1 MTIDAS
7 TVLFAASC
15 YLLLFFC
22 MALIT
27 ERGLVPMR
35 LLQHPGFYV
44 LSLGIVVS
52 SWSFYSVYLTA
63 STRGLGF
70 NAYYIGIAGAFIFSP
85 LLLKP
90 MLRITH
96 RFQLAS
102 LADLFA
108 FRFRSAWS
116 GTLTTLLLLI
126 CAFPLM
132 ALQTLAIAHSTAV
145 LAPSIDEHWVALAF
159 NLVILG
165 FALKFGITD
174 VSGREPNNSL
184 VASLAFEGLFKLLVL
199 LLTGCFA
206 IYGVFNGSDSMQ
218 AWLATQ
224 PPAINRLQIEFLNN
238 STNMLSLLFFTAAIA
253 LPHIF
258 HMIFPENRNPLN
270 LRTASWGVPLYVLLA
285 SLPVMPVLWAYNF
298 LGQHEN
304 LQFAPLMIAIIT
316 KSPVMSLLYFLGGL
330 AAATG
335 LTVVLVLS
343 VANMCMNHILLRTS
357 KPPADR
363 ELYSWLMLRRRSI
376 ICCILLLNFLY
387 YMVIAD
393 RPLIQDTGLV
403 SFIACLQFLPGLLLL
418 LYWPPA
424 NCKGFISG
432 LAGGSL
438 VWLFMGLYPYLQ
450 QLFSNQ
456 QTETLIS
463 TSWNVVI
470 ATSLL
475 ANFVLVFLVSAFTNT
490 TAEERKA
497 ALLCAP
503 DASTT
508 NLHVLRARSVVDFIS
523 SLCDPMGADAAGRE
537 VAQALRDLHLQSDE
551 KRPFQLLQL
560 RTHLEANLSS
570 LLGPTLAHEF
580 IEQYLP
586 FVPASHST
594 AGVLNLLEAEA
605 ESWQGGLTGIA
616 LDLDLLR
623 RHHRQILQ
631 NLPMGVCELD
641 DKGRVVM
648 WNAVM
653 SKLTGLPADRISGQ
667 TLSVLPQPWQRL
679 LQDFAQDRDSTRLSR
694 HAVQHEGKTRWFSLQ
709 KSVLAPAASS
719 TKAGKSPSSSGQII
733 LLEDQSETVLME
745 KELAHSDRLNSIGRL
760 AAGVA
765 HEIGNPVTGIACIAQ
780 NLRDEQSDADVKES
794 ASRII
799 AQTRRIAT
807 ITDALLRFSHSGS
820 IQAKPANLEPVELHK
835 VTQEALSLF
844 TLQQDGPEINLIN
857 TCEAGLC
864 INANYQQL
872 LQILLNLL
880 GNARD
885 ASKPGDTITISSH
898 QHLTQA
904 ALSVEDEGS
913 GIPASLL
920 PRVFEPFF
928 TTKDPG
934 KGTGLGLALVYRL
947 VTDLGGTIRIDS
959 NTGADLEVVGRMG
972 TRVIVT
978 FPCYDPATLVT
989 KNAEIS

>member
-7 TVLFAASC
+7 SVLLAASC
-15 YLLLFFC
+15 YLLLFFG

-27 ERGLVPMR
+27 ERGLLPTR

-63 STRGLGF
+63 ATRGLGY

-116 GTLTTLLLLI
+116 GTLTTLLLLL

-145 LAPSIDEHWVALAF
+145 LAPSLDEHWVALAF
-159 NLVILG
+159 NLVMLG
-165 FALKFGITD
+165 FALRFGITD
-174 VSGREPNNSL
+174 IAGREPNNSL

-199 LLTGCFA
+199 LLICGFA
-206 IYGVFNGSDSMQ
+206 IYGVFHGSDSMQ
-218 AWLATQ
+218 AWLEKQ

-298 LGQHEN
+298 LGQQEN

-316 KSPVMSLLYFLGGL
+316 RSPTIALIYFLGGL

-357 KPPADR
+357 KPPADK
-363 ELYSWLMLRRRSI
+363 ELYSWLMFRRRAI
-376 ICCILLLNFLY
+376 IGCILLFNYLY
-387 YMVIAD
+387 YLAIAD
-393 RPLIQDTGLV
+393 SPLIQDSGLV

-424 NCKGFISG
+424 NSKGFISG

-438 VWLFMGLYPYLQ
+438 VWLLMGLEPYLQ
-450 QLFSNQ
+450 QLLIGQ
-456 QTETLIS
+456 QTATVATI
-463 TSWNVVI
+463 SWNIVT

-475 ANFVLVFLVSAFTNT
+475 TNFFLVFLVSAFTSTN
-490 TAEERKA
+490 AEERKA

-508 NLHVLRARSVVDFIS
+508 NLHVLSARSVVDFIS

-537 VAQALRDLHLQSDE
+537 VAQALRDLRLQSDE

-570 LLGPTLAHEF
+570 LLGPTLAHEL
-580 IEQYLP
+580 IEQHLP
-586 FVPASHST
+586 FVPAGYST

-605 ESWQGGLTGIA
+605 ESWQGGLSGIA

-641 DKGRVVM
+641 DKGRIVM

-653 SKLTGLPADRISGQ
+653 SKLTGLPADLIAGH
-667 TLSVLPQPWQRL
+667 TLSVLPQPWQKL
-679 LQDFAQDRDSTRLSR
+679 LQEFTHNRNTLRLSR
-694 HAVQHEGKTRWFSLQ
+694 HPVHLDGKLRWFSLH
-709 KSVLAPAASS
+709 KSILAVATTGAR
-719 TKAGKSPSSSGQII
+719 AGKSPNNSDQII

-780 NLRDEQSDADVKES
+780 NLRDEHSEPQIQES
-794 ASRII
+794 ALKII
-799 AQTRRIAT
+799 AQTRRIVS

-820 IQAKPANLEPVELHK
+820 MQTKPANLEPVELYK
-835 VTQEALSLF
+835 VTQEAINLF
-844 TLQQDGPEINLIN
+844 TLQHNGPEVRLANN
-857 TCEAGLC
+857 CTAGLC

-885 ASKPGDTITISSH
+885 ASKPGDAVSIASFRQQDMAT
-898 QHLTQA
+898 LV
-904 ALSVEDEGS
+904 VEDEGS
-913 GIPASLL
+913 GIPASLRL
-920 PRVFEPFF
+920 RVFEPFF

-947 VTDLGGTIRIDS
+947 VTDLGGSIQIES
-959 NTGADLEVVGRMG
+959 NAEADNANLGRMG

-989 KNAEIS
+989 KYAEIN